1 MDYQKRYREWLE
13 NDYFDADT
21 KAELKM
27 CIRDSRLPCQ
37 GWQDKSVKNLQK
49 VGCRGERSKAFL

>member
-21 KAELKM
+21 KAELTAIKENDNEK
-27 CIRDSRLPCQ
+27 IGRAH
-37 GWQDKSVKNLQK
+37 V
-49 VGCRGERSKAFL
+49 

>member
-21 KAELKM
+21 KAELTAIKENDNE
-27 CIRDSRLPCQ
+27 IKERFYKDLEF
-37 GWQDKSVKNLQK
+37 GTAGL
-49 VGCRGERSKAFL
+49 RGK

>member
-21 KAELKM
+21 KPN
-27 CIRDSRLPCQ
+27 SQ
-37 GWQDKSVKNLQK
+37 
-49 VGCRGERSKAFL
+49 RSKRTIMRSKNDFIKIWNLELQDFGE